1 MSRQRPIKQCL
12 HLHAEYLVYAHNPGG
27 FDFKSSG
34 AVNAENTCG
43 DSVFTVRET
52 LIVNI
57 ISTVRQ
63 GPLFHRSRET
73 EVCMLKPFKV
83 CHMLGLSSK

>member
-1 MSRQRPIKQCL
+1 M

-27 FDFKSSG
+27 FDFEGSSG
-34 AVNAENTCG
+34 AVNVEITCS
-43 DSVFTVRET
+43 DSVSNVRET

-57 ISTVRQ
+57 INTVRQ

-73 EVCMLKPFKV
+73 EVCML
-83 CHMLGLSSK
+83 MLGLSSK